1 MILMNCN
8 SWKFQIKENSLSLF
22 HIISC
27 PLKKHVHEP
36 QNLLHV
42 LQSTKIHFDV
52 IAITETWIPINVS
65 VIQNT
70 ELSNHYFE
78 YDSTESSTGG
88 TLMYVGNHLSYK
100 TCSDLNIYKKY
111 DLEYNQPKNIQYCFW
126 RHLQISIKGGD
137 QIQK

>member
-1 MILMNCN
+1 MKIPN
-8 SWKFQIKENSLSLF
+8 KKNSLSNF

-27 PLKKHVHEP
+27 SLKKYVHEP

-52 IAITETWIPINVS
+52 IAITETWIPKNVS

-78 YDSTESSTGG
+78 YDSTDSSTGG
-88 TLMYVGNHLSYK
+88 TLMYVDNHLSYK

-111 DLEYNQPKNIQYCFW
+111 DLEYNQPKNIQ
-126 RHLQISIKGGD
+126 
-137 QIQK
+137 